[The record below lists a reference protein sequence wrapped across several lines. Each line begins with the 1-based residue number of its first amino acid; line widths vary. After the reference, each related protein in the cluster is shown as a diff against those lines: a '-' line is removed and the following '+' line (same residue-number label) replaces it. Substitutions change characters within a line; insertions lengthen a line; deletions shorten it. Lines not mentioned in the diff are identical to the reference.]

1 MRRRLQRL
9 NDAVC
14 RDPTERGRLLGM
26 RMPTPLGAVID
37 SMKAASSRA
46 SPGVGSRGHR
56 LTLWLLTPCRRATL
70 FEEPERG
77 ISFAPDVRYHRADAS
92 PLSSGARLISRWRSC
107 GTSLMER
114 KRAVTAALTVRGDMA
129 PYRFE
134 GCESVRFAHEN
145 RR

>member
-77 ISFAPDVRYHRADAS
+77 IGFAPDVLYHRADARPRAKRRTADLEVEVVRDIS
-92 PLSSGARLISRWRSC
+92 DGAQAGGHSSVDSSW
-107 GTSLMER
+107 
-114 KRAVTAALTVRGDMA
+114 
-129 PYRFE
+129 
-134 GCESVRFAHEN
+134 
-145 RR
+145 